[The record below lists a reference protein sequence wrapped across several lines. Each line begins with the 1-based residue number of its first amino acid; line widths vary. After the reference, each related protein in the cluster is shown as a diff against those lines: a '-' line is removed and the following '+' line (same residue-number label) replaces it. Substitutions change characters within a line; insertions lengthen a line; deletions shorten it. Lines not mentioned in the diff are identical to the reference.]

1 MPPTHTDRPQGHFR
15 NLRGGLSYDEL
26 DAILAT
32 AVPARSAVDGTEITG
47 AALRAD
53 LARVRERGYALDPGS
68 GTLGLTGIAVALPAW
83 APGDP
88 PLALGVAVPSE
99 QADDARVATVAE
111 ALAEAAGRLTNPWRE
126 RAATERP

>member
-1 MPPTHTDRPQGHFR
+1 MGYDAKFRIWRGDTDA
-15 NLRGGLSYDEL
+15 GG
-26 DAILAT
+26 
-32 AVPARSAVDGTEITG
+32 PAAY
-47 AALRAD
+47 L
-53 LARVRERGYALDPGS
+53 ALDPGS